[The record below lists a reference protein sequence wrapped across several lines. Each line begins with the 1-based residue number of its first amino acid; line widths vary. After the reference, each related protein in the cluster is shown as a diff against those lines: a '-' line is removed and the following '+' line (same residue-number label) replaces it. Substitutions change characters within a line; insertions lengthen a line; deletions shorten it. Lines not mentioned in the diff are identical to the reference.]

1 MNCREDDEWTN
12 TYEKCV
18 HFIDVS
24 GVSDS
29 FQIYLNFAGIPE
41 LSRSHLKIAVGWLVG
56 EKCLA
61 QKIGGG

>member
-1 MNCREDDEWTN
+1 MDEYIW
-12 TYEKCV
+12 KMRS
-18 HFIDVS
+18 FIVIS
-24 GVSDS
+24 GISDP
-29 FQIYLNFAGIPE
+29 FQIYLTFAGTPE